1 MTSKT
6 LFFKFLKK
14 DLGHRLWAI
23 ALIGL
28 GCFFAYPVVAAMEA
42 GQIDTFATVEEGV
55 RYYNDS
61 MLHMHTFGNGLTV
74 FITMVS
80 ALVCGM
86 SSFSYLNSRN
96 KVDFYHS
103 LPIRRELMFGASFL
117 GGILIMAV
125 PFILSVVASAFIAV
139 GNGADGSALWPVVW
153 SGLGLHLIYFILM
166 YATVVLAMVMTGNL
180 VVAFLGYMVFC
191 SVVPLAVAFSQGY
204 FLIFFDTFMTDS
216 CRELIQNATRI
227 SPVMEYF
234 YAVENYVKGDSV
246 QMIRAAGTLAVSGVL
261 AFISCFLYR
270 KRPSEAAGKAMAF
283 EVSKP
288 IVRVILVLL
297 FSMGMS
303 LLFWGLQESLGW
315 AVFGAVCGAVIA
327 HCIIEVIYHFD
338 FKKLFS
344 HPLQMAGCAAASL
357 LILFSFY
364 FDWFGYDAYLP
375 EASKVAS
382 ASVDMGYLSQWVSH
396 GGTVKRED
404 GAYIWQY
411 PEEGGPLYKGQITDI
426 DTVLQLAEA
435 GIGDID
441 AERADDSQFE
451 WVNIAYTMKN
461 GKRVF
466 RSYYMNID
474 KNRALLQKIYENKQF
489 QQAMFPIMERTAD
502 SVAEAGYR
510 RGGGQEEIRLEDL
523 TAEEYGQLLKTY
535 QEEFGALT
543 LEQMQQEAP
552 VGLIRFYSALD
563 LEGISWWNREEAKG
577 FPEHLDLRWSN
588 QYEISDQDFYPVYPS
603 FKKTVALLES
613 HGIQAGDYYDTVSL
627 GSVRI
632 MQHEREGSWKQIKVT
647 APEELEALKKVLT
660 IPGMAYYNPL
670 LENEAVDLDIYVTG
684 EEENQFSVTIP
695 KGKLPEFAEQR
706 LLETEAE
713 AW

>member
-28 GCFFAYPVVAAMEA
+28 CCFFAYPVMAAMEA
-42 GQIDTFATVEEGV
+42 GQIDTFATVEEGI
-55 RYYNDS
+55 RYYSDN

-74 FITMVS
+74 FITMVA
-80 ALVCGM
+80 ALICGM

-103 LPIRRELMFGASFL
+103 LPIRRELMFGANFL

-125 PFILSVVASAFIAV
+125 PFILSVIVSAFIAV

-191 SVVPLAVAFSQGY
+191 SLVPLAATLFQNY
-204 FLIFFDTFMTDS
+204 FLIFFDTFTIES
-216 CRELIQNATRI
+216 FWELVKNVIRI
-227 SPVMEYF
+227 SPVTEYF
-234 YAVENYVKGDSV
+234 YAVENYIKGDSAQIIQV
-246 QMIRAAGTLAVSGVL
+246 AGALAASGVL
-261 AFISCFLYR
+261 ALISCFLYR

-288 IVRVILVLL
+288 VVRIVLVIL
-297 FSMGMS
+297 FSAGMS
-303 LLFWGLQESLGW
+303 ELFWGLQESMGW

-327 HCIIEVIYHFD
+327 HCIIEIIYHFD

-364 FDWFGYDAYLP
+364 FDWFGYDTYLP

-382 ASVDMGYLSQWVSH
+382 ASVDMGYLSQWVSY
-396 GGTVKRED
+396 GGTIKQED
-404 GAYIWQY
+404 GSYIWQY
-411 PEEGGPLYKGQITDI
+411 PEEGGALYKGQITDL

-435 GIGDID
+435 GIEDLG
-441 AERADDSQFE
+441 AERADDSRFE
-451 WVNIAYTMKN
+451 WVKVAYTMKN

-474 KNRALLQKIYENKQF
+474 KNRDLMQKIYENQQF
-489 QQAMFPIMERTAD
+489 QQAAFPIMERTGD

-510 RGGGQEEIRLEDL
+510 RGGGQEEIRLTDL
-523 TAEEYGQLLKTY
+523 TAEEYEQLLKTY
-535 QEEFGALT
+535 QEEFSTLT

-552 VGLIRFYSALD
+552 AGLIRFYSDLD
-563 LEGISWWNREEAKG
+563 LEGIAWWNREAAKG
-577 FPEHLDLRWSN
+577 FPDHQGLRWSS
-588 QYEISDQDFYPVYPS
+588 QYEISDQDFYPVYRS
-603 FKKTVALLES
+603 FKKTAALLETY
-613 HGIQAGDYYDTVSL
+613 GIQTGDYYDTVSL
-627 GSVRI
+627 DSVRI
-632 MQHEREGSWKQIKVT
+632 MQHVKEGSWKQVKIT
-647 APEELEALKKVLT
+647 EPEELESLKKVLV
-660 IPGMAYYNPL
+660 IPGMEYYNSL
-670 LENEAVDLDIYVTG
+670 LENEAVDLEIYVTG

-695 KGKLPEFAEQR
+695 KGKMPEFAEKR
-706 LLETEAE
+706 LEETEAE
-713 AW
+713 VW